1 MEPPKLHYKAVL
13 RSDESSQVTS
23 LIAYRVTPD
32 RPLQAVMWS
41 ARRKEWIYAP
51 AVAALLLFDDMKIDQ
66 TRTVD
71 RAMAEQLA
79 SEALRTT
86 LPSESTLREM
96 CEEGAQKGWRF
107 GPPPG

>member
-1 MEPPKLHYKAVL
+1 MPMEQPRLHYKAVL

-32 RPLQAVMWS
+32 RPLPAVMWS

-51 AVAALLLFDDMKIDQ
+51 AVAAQLLFDHMRIDQ

-71 RAMAEQLA
+71 RATAEQLT

-86 LPSESTLREM
+86 LPSEPTLREM
-96 CEEGAQKGWRF
+96 CEEGERK